1 MKKYVFALVVSITCI
16 CGCGGVPAPDELKNL
31 VPVSVTVT
39 DGGTPL
45 DDVAVTLSPKTGGGA
60 WASCGITDAKGVAV
74 IQTTRASYTGKG
86 APAGDY
92 KIMLIKGIKF
102 PADLQPQETDQD
114 LAPQAAAAKEAKRND
129 FLKKNRIIPEAFEN
143 AAKSPVDLTAA
154 PKTGA
159 TLTVDI
165 SQYKK

>member
-1 MKKYVFALVVSITCI
+1 VKKYVFALVVSITCI
-16 CGCGGVPAPDELKNL
+16 CGCGGVPAPDELKDL

-45 DDVAVTLSPKTGGGA
+45 DNVAVTLSPKTGGGA
-60 WASCGITDAKGVAV
+60 WASCGITDAKGIAV

-86 APAGDY
+86 APSGDY
-92 KIMLIKGIKF
+92 KVVLIKSVEF
-102 PADLQPQETDQD
+102 PADLQPQEIDQD
-114 LAPQAAAAKEAKRND
+114 LPPQAAAAKEAKRND
-129 FLKKNRIIPEAFEN
+129 FLKKNRIIPEVLET
-143 AAKSPVDLTAA
+143 AAKSPVELTAA

-159 TLTVDI
+159 VLTVDI